1 MSNLKQLVS
10 SSSQSRMKKCSRSAH
25 ESLTELNITPL
36 LDLAFVLLV
45 IFIITTIPPVKD
57 MDLKLPTAAKHEK
70 DPPRKAFYISLQ
82 ADGKLFLNQEEV
94 SMDNLLQRLISLRT
108 DDPDLNVIVRG
119 DALTHYKGIRGIL
132 DICQKANLPKV
143 DLATEISK

>member
-1 MSNLKQLVS
+1 
-10 SSSQSRMKKCSRSAH
+10 MKKCSKSAH

-57 MDLKLPTAAKHEK
+57 MDLKLPVASKHQK
-70 DPPRKAFYISLQ
+70 DPPHKARYISVP
-82 ADGKLFLNQEEV
+82 ANGNLFVDREEV
-94 SMDNLLQRLISLRT
+94 KVSDLLGKLISLRT

-119 DALTHYKGIRGIL
+119 DGKTKYKQIRAVL
-132 DICQKANLPKV
+132 DICQQANIVKV
-143 DLATEISK
+143 DLATEINK